1 MILLKSEMILIASK
15 PNFPPYLNAL
25 LPKDQVFEFEEDDSN
40 RSPQRKKKDGVKE
53 EEEANKAEND
63 IIDNP
68 YLRPVKLPP
77 NKLKIK
83 GLTQCTL
90 TT

>member
-1 MILLKSEMILIASK
+1 MIACK
-15 PNFPPYLNAL
+15 PQVPPYLIAI
-25 LPKDQVFEFEEDDSN
+25 LPKDQVFEFDEEES
-40 RSPQRKKKDGVKE
+40 RSPQRKKGKDGKE
-53 EEEANKAEND
+53 EEEESMKGESD

-83 GLTQCTL
+83 GFSQP